1 MVNYD
6 DIVNRNLVPPEQQG
20 EPMEIF
26 TCAQDGYTVYYTRG
40 KETATYHFGD
50 SQTDVELG
58 HLTEGQ
64 VDYFLSS
71 GYWTKA

>member
-1 MVNYD
+1 MVDYD
-6 DIVNRNLVPPEQQG
+6 DIANRSLASSETG
-20 EPMEIF
+20 ELMEIF
-26 TCAQDGYTVYYTRG
+26 TCEQDGYTVYYTRG
-40 KETATYHFGD
+40 RETATYHFGD
-50 SQTDVELG
+50 SRTDVELG